1 MNETTKTLAS
11 QATAELPKS
20 TACLWVTDNPKH
32 CSLLRPA
39 PNVVNAFPWPADS
52 KTAEDAAYWR
62 ERGFWQEPLY
72 TADQMNA
79 HYLDGVEAGRAA
91 AFAAVPPIDAVP
103 GEPVV
108 LDELRATICGVGIVG
123 QINGDDVIRRES
135 VIDLIDRRR
144 LAASVASRA
153 GSEPVAPFG
162 WYGEAKFE
170 NGFTTD
176 ARVREMWE
184 ANGRRI
190 TPLHAIAPAAAA
202 EPSESPWFGV
212 EDEVSLTRAVSVMN
226 DVLTDISGWED
237 RALAEAIES
246 SKVDLCAMIECIRMR
261 ADDSYVPG
269 SKPIDGEAVP
279 IIPDRERAA
288 SLVASEDTKRLDFLQ
303 AWADKS
309 IAQGFKWDNYVF
321 TNDVPIREQLDTA
334 RASAGEAQS

>member
-1 MNETTKTLAS
+1 MS
-11 QATAELPKS
+11 S
-20 TACLWVTDNPKH
+20 TFNI
-32 CSLLRPA
+32 PA
-39 PNVVNAFPWPADS
+39 GYALVPIEP
-52 KTAEDAAYWR
+52 TREMLDAYCNQDGKFQSARSDWR
-62 ERGFWQEPLY
+62 AML
-72 TADQMNA
+72 
-79 HYLDGVEAGRAA
+79 AA
-91 AFAAVPPIDAVP
+91 APTLPVDAVP
-103 GEPVV
+103 G
-108 LDELRATICGVGIVG
+108 
-123 QINGDDVIRRES
+123 
-135 VIDLIDRRR
+135 
-144 LAASVASRA
+144 
-153 GSEPVAPFG
+153 EPVAPFG

-334 RASAGEAQS
+334 RAIAGEAQS